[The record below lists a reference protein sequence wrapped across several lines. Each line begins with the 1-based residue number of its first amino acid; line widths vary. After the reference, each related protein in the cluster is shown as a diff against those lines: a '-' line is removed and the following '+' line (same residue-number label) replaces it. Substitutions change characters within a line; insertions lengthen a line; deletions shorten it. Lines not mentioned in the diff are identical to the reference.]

1 MKTSVDIFFIYTTLN
16 EENEKIVEHI
26 KTKTLKSND
35 SVITLSNKEI
45 LYLLKQNKEYNY
57 IYDDIWYF
65 DNGNRNYYKINSND
79 SLEFI
84 RKHHANSISIFYHEI
99 QRNNDSKTK
108 KINIKSKKNKTKK
121 NLEIPIKLL

>member
-1 MKTSVDIFFIYTTLN
+1 MKTSVDIFFIYTTIN

-26 KTKTLKSND
+26 KTKTLKSNN

-65 DNGNRNYYKINSND
+65 DNGNREYYKINSND
-79 SLEFI
+79 SLEFV

-99 QRNNDSKTK
+99 QKNIINKTK
-108 KINIKSKKNKTKK
+108 KIKIKKTNNKTKK

>member
-1 MKTSVDIFFIYTTLN
+1 MKTSVDIFFIYTTVN

-26 KTKTLKSND
+26 KTKTLKSNN

-65 DNGNRNYYKINSND
+65 DNGNREYYKINSND
-79 SLEFI
+79 SLEFV

-99 QRNNDSKTK
+99 QKNIINKTK
-108 KINIKSKKNKTKK
+108 KIKIKKTNNKTKK

>member
-1 MKTSVDIFFIYTTLN
+1 MKTSVDIFFIYTTIN

-26 KTKTLKSND
+26 KTKTLKSNN

-65 DNGNRNYYKINSND
+65 DNGNREYYKINSND
-79 SLEFI
+79 SLEFV

-99 QRNNDSKTK
+99 QKHIINKTK
-108 KINIKSKKNKTKK
+108 KIKIKKNNNKTKK